1 MQRGTLSV
9 VVFRA
14 ILETFGDTP
23 EHVATLLT
31 ALGIDDHTLREPDGR
46 FPVERLYDAQ
56 DAAARVTG
64 DEDFGLH
71 IGERTPIGALEAIE
85 LAVRSSETVAE
96 GLAKA
101 VRFFALITDD
111 TYLEL
116 SVEGDVGRLAHRPA
130 GDYDIPRHG
139 AEMVFSAIVARARVW
154 THGDVPL
161 RRVRF
166 AHSRP
171 ASASEHSRIFQVP
184 VEFGAPV
191 NDLAFECS
199 WLQAPLRTADR
210 RLAVVL
216 DRFTE
221 PVAEA
226 SRRWDPFTRRVR
238 RAIIDG
244 LEAGD
249 VSVVGIAARVDTS
262 PRTLQRRLGEVGTS
276 HERLL
281 DAVRCE
287 VATTRIT
294 DTCVGV
300 AELAAALGFS
310 GTAALDRAF
319 KRWTGLTPLEYRA
332 DRTSS

>member
-1 MQRGTLSV
+1 MHRGTLSV

-14 ILETFGDTP
+14 ILETFGDTR
-23 EHVATLLT
+23 ENAALLLA
-31 ALGIDDHTLREPDGR
+31 ALGIDEVALRDPDGR
-46 FPVERLYDAQ
+46 FPVERLYEAQ

-64 DEDFGLH
+64 DDAFGLH
-71 IGERTPIGALEAIE
+71 LGERAPVGALEAIE

-96 GLAKA
+96 GLDKA

-116 SVEGDVGRLAHRPA
+116 GVDGDAARLAHRPA
-130 GDYDIPRHG
+130 GDYDVPRHG
-139 AEMVFSAIVARARVW
+139 AEMVFSAIVTRARLW
-154 THGDVPL
+154 TGRGLPL

-166 AHSRP
+166 AHGCP
-171 ASASEHSRIFQVP
+171 TSASEHARIFQAP
-184 VEFGAPV
+184 VQFDAPV
-191 NDLAFECS
+191 NDLTFDRS
-199 WLQAPLRTADR
+199 WLSTPLRTADGAV
-210 RLAVVL
+210 AVVL

-221 PVAEA
+221 PAAEA
-226 SRRWDPFTRRVR
+226 SRKADAFTRRVR
-238 RAIIDG
+238 RAIVDG

-249 VSVVGIAARVDTS
+249 LTVGGVAARVDTS
-262 PRTLQRRLGEVGTS
+262 PRTLQRKLGELGTS
-276 HERLL
+276 YQRVL

-294 DTCVGV
+294 GSRVGV

-332 DRTSS
+332 GRASS